1 MKTKVPSGM
10 AKSILLYLLL
20 SIVTIII
27 GCKAPLKK
35 AVAPPYDKP
44 LLPGQSALRKITNPS
59 EIPDFT
65 LACFDVEGLKPAA
78 ERSLNYLSKPSSK
91 GFFPVGDISHQM
103 AVDSLKEFS
112 SLLDSGLKGAD
123 LNATIR
129 DRFDVYMSVGCD
141 DNGTVLFTGY
151 YTPILEGSFETS
163 ERFKYPLYKQP
174 DNLVK
179 DPNGGILGRR
189 MADGSIT
196 PYPQRAVIEDAMLLR
211 GQELVWLSDPFEAYI
226 AHIQGS
232 AKIRLPDGN
241 LVTVGYVAHNG
252 HEYKSM
258 SQVLVKDGKIPSSQ
272 LSLATIIAY
281 FKEHPDEVS
290 RYTRL
295 NPRFIFFGKQE
306 GDARGSLNE
315 PVTPMRTIAT
325 DKSIFPRGCLTF
337 ISTTLPR
344 NEAGSVVLRPYSG
357 FMLDQD
363 TGGAIRAPGR
373 CDVYIG
379 VGDMAG
385 KLAGQTY
392 QEGKLYYLFLK
403 QEASNSK
410 K

>member
-1 MKTKVPSGM
+1 
-10 AKSILLYLLL
+10 
-20 SIVTIII
+20 
-27 GCKAPLKK
+27 
-35 AVAPPYDKP
+35 
-44 LLPGQSALRKITNPS
+44 
-59 EIPDFT
+59 
-65 LACFDVEGLKPAA
+65 
-78 ERSLNYLSKPSSK
+78 
-91 GFFPVGDISHQM
+91 
-103 AVDSLKEFS
+103 
-112 SLLDSGLKGAD
+112 
-123 LNATIR
+123 
-129 DRFDVYMSVGCD
+129 
-141 DNGTVLFTGY
+141 
-151 YTPILEGSFETS
+151 
-163 ERFKYPLYKQP
+163 
-174 DNLVK
+174 
-179 DPNGGILGRR
+179 

-252 HEYKSM
+252 HEYKSI
-258 SQVLVKDGKIPSSQ
+258 SQALVKDGKIPGSQ

-295 NPRFIFFGKQE
+295 NPRFIFFSRQE
-306 GDARGSLNE
+306 GNPHGSLNE

-344 NEAGSVVLRPYSG
+344 NEAGNVVLRPYSG

-403 QEASNSK
+403 Q
-410 K
+410 

>member
-1 MKTKVPSGM
+1 MKIKVPSGM

-20 SIVTIII
+20 SIGTLII

-35 AVAPPYDKP
+35 AAPPYDKP
-44 LLPGQSALRKITNPS
+44 LLPGQSALRKVTNPS
-59 EIPDFT
+59 EIPDLT
-65 LACFDVEGLKPAA
+65 SACSDVKGLKPAT

-91 GFFPVGDISHQM
+91 KFFPVSGIDHKM

-112 SLLDSGLKGAD
+112 AMLDSGLTGAN
-123 LNATIR
+123 LNAAIMNK
-129 DRFDVYMSVGCD
+129 FDVYMSVGCD

-163 ERFKYPLYKQP
+163 EHFKYPLYKQP

-252 HEYKSM
+252 HEYKSI
-258 SQVLVKDGKIPSSQ
+258 SQALVKDGKIPGSQ

-295 NPRFIFFGKQE
+295 NPRFIFFSRQE
-306 GDARGSLNE
+306 GNPHGSLNE

-344 NEAGSVVLRPYSG
+344 NEAGNVVLRPYSG

-403 QEASNSK
+403 Q
-410 K
+410 

>member
-1 MKTKVPSGM
+1 MKINQSRQGRALTEG
-10 AKSILLYLLL
+10 LLYLLL
-20 SIVTIII
+20 SMATVII

-35 AVAPPYDKP
+35 AIAPPYDKP
-44 LLPGQSALRKITNPS
+44 LLPGQPALRKITNPA
-59 EIPDFT
+59 EIPDFS
-65 LACFDVEGLKPAA
+65 LACFDVEGLKPAI

-91 GFFPVGDISHQM
+91 KFFPVSDISHQM
-103 AVDSLKEFS
+103 AVDSLKEFL

-123 LNATIR
+123 LDATIR

-151 YTPILEGSFETS
+151 FTPILEGSFEES

-179 DPNGGILGRR
+179 NPDGEVLGRR
-189 MADGSIT
+189 MADGSII

-211 GQELVWLSDPFEAYI
+211 GKELVWLSDPFEAYI

-232 AKIRLPDGN
+232 AKIRLPDGKV
-241 LVTVGYVAHNG
+241 VTVGYAAHNG
-252 HEYKSM
+252 HEYRSI
-258 SQVLVKDGKIPSSQ
+258 SQALVNDGKILGSQ

-281 FKEHPDEVS
+281 FKDHPDEVS

-306 GDARGSLNE
+306 GDPRGSLNE

-325 DKSIFPRGCLTF
+325 DKSIFPRGCLAF

-344 NEAGSVVLRPYSG
+344 NEAGNVILQPYSG

-379 VGDMAG
+379 VGDTAG

-403 QEASNSK
+403 
-410 K
+410 

>member
-1 MKTKVPSGM
+1 MKIKV
-10 AKSILLYLLL
+10 LLYLLL
-20 SIVTIII
+20 SIGTLII
-27 GCKAPLKK
+27 GCRAPLKK

-44 LLPGQSALRKITNPS
+44 LLPGQSALRKVTNPS
-59 EIPDFT
+59 EIPDLT
-65 LACFDVEGLKPAA
+65 SACSDVKGLKPAK

-91 GFFPVGDISHQM
+91 QFFPVSGIDHKM

-112 SLLDSGLKGAD
+112 SLLDSGLTGAA
-123 LNATIR
+123 LNAAIMNK
-129 DRFDVYMSVGCD
+129 FDVYMSVGCD

-151 YTPILEGSFETS
+151 FTPILEGSFEAS
-163 ERFKYPLYKQP
+163 EHFKYPLYKQP

-258 SQVLVKDGKIPSSQ
+258 SQALVKDGKIPSSQ
-272 LSLATIIAY
+272 LSLATMIDY
-281 FKEHPDEVS
+281 FKKYPEQVS
-290 RYTRL
+290 NYTRL
-295 NPRFIFFGKQE
+295 NPRFIFFSKQE
-306 GDARGSLNE
+306 GDPHGSLNE

-344 NEAGSVVLRPYSG
+344 NEAGNVVLRPYSG

-403 QEASNSK
+403 Q
-410 K
+410 

>member
-1 MKTKVPSGM
+1 MKIKV
-10 AKSILLYLLL
+10 LLYLLL

-44 LLPGQSALRKITNPS
+44 LLPGQSALRKVTNPS
-59 EIPDFT
+59 EVPDFS
-65 LACFDVEGLKPAA
+65 LACFDVEGLKPAV
-78 ERSLNYLSKPSSK
+78 ERSLNYLHKPSSK
-91 GFFPVGDISHQM
+91 KFFPVSGIDHKT

-112 SLLDSGLKGAD
+112 AMLDSGLTGAN
-123 LNATIR
+123 LNAAIMNK
-129 DRFDVYMSVGCD
+129 FDVYMSVGCD

-151 YTPILEGSFETS
+151 FTPILEGSFEES

-179 DPNGGILGRR
+179 GPNGEILGRR

-211 GQELVWLSDPFEAYI
+211 GKELVWLSDPFEAYI

-241 LVTVGYVAHNG
+241 LITVGYVAHNG
-252 HEYKSM
+252 HEYKSI
-258 SQVLVKDGKIPSSQ
+258 SQVLVNDGKIPRSQ
-272 LSLATIIAY
+272 LSLATIIDY
-281 FKEHPDEVS
+281 FKKYPEQVS
-290 RYTRL
+290 YYTRL
-295 NPRFIFFGKQE
+295 NPRFIFFSKQE
-306 GDARGSLNE
+306 GDPRGSLNE
-315 PVTPMRTIAT
+315 PVTPMRTVAT
-325 DKSIFPRGCLTF
+325 DKSIFPRGCLAF

-344 NEAGSVVLRPYSG
+344 NEAGNVILQPYDG
-357 FMLDQD
+357 FALDQD

-373 CDVYIG
+373 CDVYMG

-403 QEASNSK
+403 QAVSYSK
-410 K
+410 D

>member
-1 MKTKVPSGM
+1 MKIKV
-10 AKSILLYLLL
+10 LLYLLL
-20 SIVTIII
+20 SIGALII
-27 GCKAPLKK
+27 GCRAPLKK
-35 AVAPPYDKP
+35 AVKPSYDKP

-65 LACFDVEGLKPAA
+65 SACSDVKDLKPAIA
-78 ERSLNYLSKPSSK
+78 RSLNYLGKPSSK
-91 GFFPVGDISHQM
+91 QFFPVSGIDHKM

-112 SLLDSGLKGAD
+112 ALLDSGTKGAD

-129 DRFDVYMSVGCD
+129 DKFDVYMSVGCD
-141 DNGTVLFTGY
+141 DKGTVLFTGY
-151 YTPILEGSFETS
+151 FTPILEGSLEAS
-163 ERFKYPLYKQP
+163 DRFKYPLYKQP

-179 DPNGGILGRR
+179 DSNGGVLGRR

-196 PYPQRAVIEDAMLLR
+196 PYPQRAVIEDAMLLK
-211 GQELVWLSDPFEAYI
+211 GQELVWLSDPLEAYI

-232 AKIRLPDGN
+232 AKIKLPDGK
-241 LVTVGYVAHNG
+241 LITVGYVAHNG
-252 HEYKSM
+252 YEYKSM
-258 SQVLVKDGKIPSSQ
+258 SQALVNDGKIPRSQ
-272 LSLATIIAY
+272 LSLPTIIAY
-281 FKEHPDEVS
+281 FKEHPDDVS

-295 NPRFIFFGKQE
+295 NPRFIFFSKQE

-344 NEAGSVVLRPYSG
+344 EEAGNVAMRPFTG

-379 VGDMAG
+379 VGDTAG

-403 QEASNSK
+403 SK
-410 K
+410 

>member
-1 MKTKVPSGM
+1 MKTKV
-10 AKSILLYLLL
+10 LLYLLL
-20 SIVTIII
+20 SAAIVIT
-27 GCKAPLKK
+27 GCKAPMKK
-35 AVAPPYDKP
+35 EAVKPPYNKP
-44 LLPGQSALRKITNPS
+44 LLPGQPALRKITNPS

-65 LACFDVEGLKPAA
+65 LACFNVEGLKPAA
-78 ERSLNYLSKPSSK
+78 ERSLNYLGKPSSQ
-91 GFFPVGDISHQM
+91 GFFPVGDISHQI

-112 SLLDSGLKGAD
+112 ALLGSGVKGSD
-123 LNATIR
+123 LNAAIR
-129 DRFDVYMSVGCD
+129 DKFDVYMSVGCD

-151 YTPILEGSFETS
+151 YTPIFEGSFTPGD
-163 ERFKYPLYKQP
+163 RFKYPLYKQP
-174 DNLVK
+174 ENLVK
-179 DPNGGILGRR
+179 DANGTVLGRR
-189 MADGSIT
+189 EADGSIT
-196 PYPQRAVIEDAMLLR
+196 PYPPRAVIEDAMLLR
-211 GQELVWLSDPFEAYI
+211 GRELIWLTDPFEAYI

-258 SQVLVKDGKIPSSQ
+258 SQAMVRDGKISSSQ
-272 LSLATIIAY
+272 LSLAAIIKY

-290 RYTRL
+290 YYTRL
-295 NPRFIFFGKQE
+295 NPRFVFFSKQE
-306 GDARGSLNE
+306 GDPRGSLNE

-325 DKSIFPRGCLTF
+325 DKSIFPRGSLTF

-344 NEAGSVVLRPYSG
+344 EEGGSVVMRPFTG

-373 CDVYIG
+373 CDVYMGIG
-379 VGDMAG
+379 DTAG

-403 QEASNSK
+403 QASK
-410 K
+410 